1 MRRNSFLTF
10 LKEKS
15 FLIVLTL
22 MLVSAGTMAALFALG
37 GDDAAEENQVA
48 KQEVIPQET
57 ASGNDGEKNAE
68 KVNQPS
74 ASENTIEKNKSTDT
88 FKSKSV
94 TGTTKISKTTDTNE
108 ETKKDTS
115 GTESAQI
122 AIELEDQYLEAEEMA
137 EVSGAD
143 VVAEG
148 FSEIS
153 GEATEVPVLNLKWPV
168 SGEVLLEFSMDHSI
182 YFPTLAQYQ
191 YSPAMIISASEG
203 TEVFTAAAGTV
214 TDVGKTNEYGH
225 YVTMDLGDGFEI
237 TYGQLFDITTE
248 AFFDYFKNKLEQNRP
263 NIEVVINNAGVG
275 YIGEFKELPID
286 EQIKTI
292 DKTLLIQYTSN
303 LVTLFL
309 FFYNLYNIYLLNSKI
324 LSNDSDE

>member
-15 FLIVLTL
+15 FIIVLTL
-22 MLVSAGTMAALFALG
+22 MLVSAGTMAALFAMG
-37 GDDAAEENQVA
+37 GDDATEENQVA
-48 KQEVIPQET
+48 EQQVLPRET
-57 ASGNDGEKNAE
+57 ASTESGSRNDVKNGMGQNQGGSTVKSEKTDN
-68 KVNQPS
+68 S
-74 ASENTIEKNKSTDT
+74 KNNERNKTA
-88 FKSKSV
+88 V
-94 TGTTKISKTTDTNE
+94 TKKTTDTNE
-108 ETKKDTS
+108 ETKKDIL

-153 GEATEVPVLNLKWPV
+153 GEVTKAPLLNLKWPV

-191 YSPAMIISASEG
+191 YNPAMIISAAEG

-237 TYGQLFDITTE
+237 TYGQLFDINTE
-248 AFFDYFKNKLEQNRP
+248 VGEVLE
-263 NIEVVINNAGVG
+263 AGQRIAMVAYPTRNYSAEG
-275 YIGEFKELPID
+275 D
-286 EQIKTI
+286 
-292 DKTLLIQYTSN
+292 
-303 LVTLFL
+303 
-309 FFYNLYNIYLLNSKI
+309 NLYLKLTQNDVPVDPELYLEK
-324 LSNDSDE
+324 

>member
-37 GDDAAEENQVA
+37 GDDTTEKNQAAEQ
-48 KQEVIPQET
+48 QTLPQET
-57 ASGNDGEKNAE
+57 ASAE
-68 KVNQPS
+68 S
-74 ASENTIEKNKSTDT
+74 GSENDAGAKIGAGQNSEDSAFESEKTDN
-88 FKSKSV
+88 SKSNA
-94 TGTTKISKTTDTNE
+94 GNRTTVIKKTTDTE
-108 ETKKDTS
+108 EKQQKDTS

-148 FSEIS
+148 FSE
-153 GEATEVPVLNLKWPV
+153 VPALSLKWPV
-168 SGEVLLEFSMDHSI
+168 SGEVILEFSMDHSI

-191 YSPAMIISASEG
+191 YNPAMIISAAEG

-225 YVTMDLGDGFEI
+225 YVTMDLGDGYEI

-248 AFFDYFKNKLEQNRP
+248 VGEILE
-263 NIEVVINNAGVG
+263 AGQRIAMVAYPTRNYSAEG
-275 YIGEFKELPID
+275 D
-286 EQIKTI
+286 
-292 DKTLLIQYTSN
+292 
-303 LVTLFL
+303 
-309 FFYNLYNIYLLNSKI
+309 NLYLKLTQNDVPVDPELYLEK
-324 LSNDSDE
+324 

>member
-15 FLIVLTL
+15 FIIVLTL
-22 MLVSAGTMAALFALG
+22 MLVSAGTMAALFAMG
-37 GDDAAEENQVA
+37 GDDATEENQVA
-48 KQEVIPQET
+48 EQQVLPQENAST
-57 ASGNDGEKNAE
+57 ESGSGNDARVKNGAGQNQDGSAVKSEKTDDSKNNAG
-68 KVNQPS
+68 NRT
-74 ASENTIEKNKSTDT
+74 A
-88 FKSKSV
+88 V
-94 TGTTKISKTTDTNE
+94 TKKTTDTNE

-115 GTESAQI
+115 GTESAQM

-148 FSEIS
+148 FSE
-153 GEATEVPVLNLKWPV
+153 VPVLSLKWPV

-191 YSPAMIISASEG
+191 YNPAMIISASEG

-237 TYGQLFDITTE
+237 TYGQLFDINTE
-248 AFFDYFKNKLEQNRP
+248 VGEVLE
-263 NIEVVINNAGVG
+263 AGERIAMVAYPTRNYSAEG
-275 YIGEFKELPID
+275 D
-286 EQIKTI
+286 
-292 DKTLLIQYTSN
+292 
-303 LVTLFL
+303 
-309 FFYNLYNIYLLNSKI
+309 NLYLKLTQNEVPVDPELYLEK
-324 LSNDSDE
+324 

>member
-15 FLIVLTL
+15 FIIVLTL
-22 MLVSAGTMAALFALG
+22 MLVSAGTMAALFAMG
-37 GDDAAEENQVA
+37 GDDATEENQVA
-48 KQEVIPQET
+48 EQPVLPQENAST
-57 ASGNDGEKNAE
+57 ESGSGNDARVKNGAGQNQDGSAVKSEKTDHSKNNAG
-68 KVNQPS
+68 NRT
-74 ASENTIEKNKSTDT
+74 A
-88 FKSKSV
+88 V
-94 TGTTKISKTTDTNE
+94 TKKTTDTNE

-115 GTESAQI
+115 GTESAQM

-148 FSEIS
+148 FSE
-153 GEATEVPVLNLKWPV
+153 VPVLSLKWPV

-191 YSPAMIISASEG
+191 YNPAMIISASEG

-237 TYGQLFDITTE
+237 TYGQLFDINTE
-248 AFFDYFKNKLEQNRP
+248 VGEVLE
-263 NIEVVINNAGVG
+263 AGERIAMVAYPTRNYSAEG
-275 YIGEFKELPID
+275 D
-286 EQIKTI
+286 
-292 DKTLLIQYTSN
+292 
-303 LVTLFL
+303 
-309 FFYNLYNIYLLNSKI
+309 NLYLKLTQNEVPVDPELYLEK
-324 LSNDSDE
+324 